1 MLLLQS
7 EVSSLVKVKVW
18 MEKRGRSTETERS
31 GMSTEHGTFHLGPLS
46 AKKTLRNQR
55 WSIPDREMWLVNGN
69 EDSEGN
75 QKLGTY
81 VLVIM
86 EFYKHLKHKLTNH
99 N

>member
-1 MLLLQS
+1 
-7 EVSSLVKVKVW
+7 
-18 MEKRGRSTETERS
+18 
-31 GMSTEHGTFHLGPLS
+31 
-46 AKKTLRNQR
+46 
-55 WSIPDREMWLVNGN
+55 MWLVNGN